1 MIDYLRGFRRTA
13 ATIAASVLLATSAQ
27 AASGGSGALI
37 EEIDSDIKG
46 VNSFD
51 TLKAGQSVDLR
62 PGRHAVISYLDSC
75 IRETIE
81 GGLVKIGQSQSEVQ
95 DGKVERETLDCGVK
109 QLALTNTTQDQ
120 SATTVFRPLFDNLVK
135 QVVPDISPFV
145 LADHAQ
151 SIELKEMGTEDAPKT
166 LSLKDGKLD
175 LRQAGIKLQPGGIY
189 KLTAAGRETYI
200 KIAPEAQD
208 SSSPLLLRLVKL

>member
-1 MIDYLRGFRRTA
+1 MIGSLRGFRSA
-13 ATIAASVLLATSAQ
+13 AAMLLV
-27 AASGGSGALI
+27 SGALTTGAHAASSSGALV
-37 EEIDSDIKG
+37 EEIDSG
-46 VNSFD
+46 VSGISAFD
-51 TLKAGQSVDLR
+51 TLKTGQSVDLR

-75 IRETIE
+75 IRETID

-95 DGKVERETLDCGVK
+95 DGKVQRETLDCGVK

-135 QVVPDISPFV
+135 QVLPDVSPFV
-145 LADHAQ
+145 IADHAQ
-151 SIELKEMGTEDAPKT
+151 SVELKEMGKEDAPRT
-166 LSLKDGKLD
+166 LSLHDGKLD

-189 KLTAAGRETYI
+189 KLTAGTHETYI

-208 SSSPLLLRLVKL
+208 GNSPLLLRLVKL